1 MQNNK
6 MLVQKIAESI
16 GFTLHNEEMMVWMD
30 PSYIF
35 GLCHEIWAGVPP
47 LYPDFIDITPQFFT
61 DAKSNDPY
69 KKDQKYEIF
78 QFKNAYYSISIL
90 KSLYDSIMKLGA
102 SKCMIQT
109 TEHEGPLICTFTIE
123 GHKIYGV
130 LAPREVTEIK
140 DGVVV
145 PSIPEDDDCY
155 HPISCSGQNL
165 GEY

>member
-16 GFTLHNEEMMVWMD
+16 GFTLENEEMMIWMN
-30 PSYIF
+30 PSHIF

-69 KKDQKYEIF
+69 KKDPKYEIF
-78 QFKNAYYSISIL
+78 QFKNAYYSIPIL

-123 GHKIYGV
+123 GQKIYGG
-130 LAPREVTEIK
+130 LAPREVTEIN
-140 DGVVV
+140 GVV
-145 PSIPEDDDCY
+145 PSIPEDDECY
-155 HPISCSGQNL
+155 HPVSCSGQNL